1 MKAPFLREPAHS
13 PNFPQ
18 TTIRCHSVRVLCS
31 PESWSFQL
39 TLVARENRVWAVPLG
54 VKRVS
59 ASLPRNPM
67 SVMRFL
73 QNMLCLL
80 FVPLLLERPRASGSC
95 SQGQGRLCWG
105 RPSGG
110 TDKAESRSR
119 RAQGFDPEAEPNRRG
134 QESGTPNCRERNLP
148 IRFHRLD
155 RTKHSNVSA
164 RNREG
169 PQQSK
174 LNDTPRI
181 LASERAVV
189 LGKIVR
195 RDGPPRR

>member
-18 TTIRCHSVRVLCS
+18 TTIRCHSVRVLYS
-31 PESWSFQL
+31 PESFSFQL

-73 QNMLCLL
+73 QNILCLL
-80 FVPLLLERPRASGSC
+80 FVPLLLGRPRASGSC
-95 SQGQGRLCWG
+95 SQGQGTLCWG

-110 TDKAESRSR
+110 TDKAESRRPAGR
-119 RAQGFDPEAEPNRRG
+119 RALTPKQSPIEEDRKAEH
-134 QESGTPNCRERNLP
+134 QTAREELA
-148 IRFHRLD
+148 IRFQRLD
-155 RTKHSNVSA
+155 KTEHTNVSA
-164 RNREG
+164 ANREG
-169 PQQSK
+169 LQRPS
-174 LNDTPRI
+174 LTTDPRI
-181 LASERAVV
+181 PASGRM
-189 LGKIVR
+189 
-195 RDGPPRR
+195 

>member
-18 TTIRCHSVRVLCS
+18 TTIRCHSVRVLYS
-31 PESWSFQL
+31 PESLSFQL

-73 QNMLCLL
+73 QNILCLL
-80 FVPLLLERPRASGSC
+80 FVPLLLGRPRASGSC
-95 SQGQGRLCWG
+95 SQGQETLCWG

-110 TDKAESRSR
+110 TDKAESRRPAGR
-119 RAQGFDPEAEPNRRG
+119 RALTPKQSPIEEGRKAGHGTARADTTDQISEAGRIEARQRSGRNWECPRG
-134 QESGTPNCRERNLP
+134 KANGT
-148 IRFHRLD
+148 
-155 RTKHSNVSA
+155 TA
-164 RNREG
+164 
-169 PQQSK
+169 
-174 LNDTPRI
+174 
-181 LASERAVV
+181 
-189 LGKIVR
+189 
-195 RDGPPRR
+195 